1 MIIDT
6 SAIIAILLKEAE
18 CDRFIVVIA
27 ADPVRL
33 MSAINVLEAAV
44 VIEARKREQGGR
56 ELDLLLHKA
65 RIEIAPFTVEQMD
78 EARAAWRKYG
88 KGNHPAGLNFC
99 DCCAYALSKVSREA
113 LLFKGQDFEQTDVL
127 PALRPAAE

>member
-18 CDRFIVVIA
+18 CDRFIDAIA

-113 LLFKGQDFEQTDVL
+113 LLFKGRDFEQTDVL

>member
-18 CDRFIVVIA
+18 CERFIDAIA

-65 RIEIAPFTVEQMD
+65 RVEIAPFTVEQMD
-78 EARAAWRKYG
+78 EARAAMS
-88 KGNHPAGLNFC
+88 AT
-99 DCCAYALSKVSREA
+99 ALSKRHC
-113 LLFKGQDFEQTDVL
+113 T
-127 PALRPAAE
+127 